1 MHNIDDFKDL
11 NAKIRLMQEIAGE
24 LAERAEDIPA
34 LKRNIV
40 RIKASLKMLELNI
53 SDVFE

>member
-1 MHNIDDFKDL
+1 MHNIDDLKDI

-34 LKRNIV
+34 LERNIV

-53 SDVFE
+53 SDVIP

>member
-34 LKRNIV
+34 LERNIV

-53 SDVFE
+53 SDIIP

>member
-1 MHNIDDFKDL
+1 MQNIDDLKDISE
-11 NAKIRLMQEIAGE
+11 KIRLMQEIAGE
-24 LAERAEDIPA
+24 LSERAEDIPA

>member
-1 MHNIDDFKDL
+1 MYNIDDLKDI
-11 NAKIRLMQEIAGE
+11 NAKIRMMQEIAGE

-34 LKRNIV
+34 LTSNIV

-53 SDVFE
+53 SDVLD

>member
-1 MHNIDDFKDL
+1 MHTIDDLKDI
-11 NAKIRLMQEIAGE
+11 NGKIRLMQEIAGE

-40 RIKASLKMLELNI
+40 RINASLKMLELNI
-53 SDVFE
+53 SDVLE

>member
-1 MHNIDDFKDL
+1 MHNIDDLKDI
-11 NAKIRLMQEIAGE
+11 NGKIRMMQEIAGE

-40 RIKASLKMLELNI
+40 RINASLKMLELNI
-53 SDVFE
+53 SDVLE

>member
-1 MHNIDDFKDL
+1 MHNIDDFKYL

-34 LKRNIV
+34 LERNIV